1 MKILNLIFLIVCLN
15 ACITI
20 QRSSRKVDDGSTLL
34 STVEKKYLNEFQLL
48 DYKEVSTPNQFQYID
63 SKQIQQLAIGK
74 KKLVVFWATWCPVC
88 KKYLEKIATDTLLLR
103 NNDIELILVCQN
115 VNIKEAQSILGKLKL
130 NNLSYIIDP
139 KVYGTDETTKQD
151 LLIKELVKGRK
162 NTEGSVPNSLLLDR
176 NNKVVIE
183 VGGAKVKIDSVIKLF
198 SY

>member
-1 MKILNLIFLIVCLN
+1 MIVCLN

-34 STVEKKYLNEFQLL
+34 STDEKKYLNEFQLL
-48 DYKEVSTPNQFQYID
+48 DYKEVSTPSQFQYID
-63 SKQIQQLAIGK
+63 SKQIKQLASGNN
-74 KKLVVFWATWCPVC
+74 KLVVFWATWCPVC
-88 KKYLEKIATDTLLLR
+88 KKYLEIIATDTLLLR

-115 VNIKEAQSILGKLKL
+115 VNIKEAQSILSKLKL